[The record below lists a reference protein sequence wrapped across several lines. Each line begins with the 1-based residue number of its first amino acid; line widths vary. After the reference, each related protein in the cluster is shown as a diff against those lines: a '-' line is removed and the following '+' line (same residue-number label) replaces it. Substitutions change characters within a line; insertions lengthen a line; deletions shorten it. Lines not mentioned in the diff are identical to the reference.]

1 MNSLQSTNGHK
12 PDESQFKQYSDGVLD
27 LFGQVI
33 TLAAEDNINLQPLL
47 EQTLTEV
54 EHLRRTIHSTVDR
67 MAVQPAAS
75 NLEVLIEAEFKRL
88 RTEMAAE
95 RQSRNQQ
102 TEQLLAIVEG
112 TIDTIGAL
120 QSEVRACQSRD
131 SAIQESIEAL
141 RNKLAQPMTSETVR
155 LELGE
160 LELIV
165 AQERAQADR
174 LEAALRSL
182 TDKIDQPELAM
193 RAALE
198 TAASESATESLY

>member
-12 PDESQFKQYSDGVLD
+12 PDESHFKQYSDGVLD

-33 TLAAEDNINLQPLL
+33 TLAAEDNVNLQPLL

-54 EHLRRTIHSTVDR
+54 EHLRQTIHSTVDGLT
-67 MAVQPAAS
+67 VLPAPS
-75 NLEVLIEAEFKRL
+75 NLEVLIETEFKRL
-88 RTEMAAE
+88 RAEMAAE

-102 TEQLLAIVEG
+102 TEHLLAIVER
-112 TIDTIGAL
+112 TINTIGAL
-120 QSEVRACQSRD
+120 QLEVRACQSRD
-131 SAIQESIEAL
+131 SALQESIDAL
-141 RNKLAQPMTSETVR
+141 RSKLAQPLTSETVR

-165 AQERAQADR
+165 SQERAQADR